1 MSIWNVLYEMG
12 LVDFHFFFT
21 KMAAELKGRCCS
33 CNGKNARCKSC
44 VCCKKKRKCSN
55 CLPMNSKCCFNSNMS
70 HSACSLEPLAPSNSI
85 PRASSSLISPT
96 SPTCSSSPT
105 PPTQVRPPMNTMSPS
120 VDSEPLSNSRPH
132 VACSLT
138 LVQPH
143 MNTRTTFQ
151 EHSWTKNSIKSLASS
166 RGAKSA

>member
-1 MSIWNVLYEMG
+1 M
-12 LVDFHFFFT
+12 
-21 KMAAELKGRCCS
+21 KGRCCS

-70 HSACSLEPLAPSNSI
+70 PSACSPEPLAPSNSI
-85 PRASSSLISPT
+85 PRASSSLIPPT

-105 PPTQVRPPMNTMSPS
+105 PPTQVRQPMNTMNPS
-120 VDSEPLSNSRPH
+120 VDSESLSNSRPH

-138 LVQPH
+138 LVQPQ

-151 EHSWTKNSIKSLASS
+151 EHSCIPIDSIKSLASS
-166 RGAKSA
+166 RGAKSAKPLLCGFRT